1 MKKISV
7 VLCLLFAINTI
18 KAQDTVA
25 SLSAKQIQTILSGSV
40 AFAEAN
46 KLKIAIAIYD
56 ANAVL
61 VGFIKMDSTTVATGK
76 VAIWKGLSAATYH
89 YSTEE
94 TGKWSVPNAPDIATV
109 PGGVVIRSKSGKV
122 LGAIGVSGSLA
133 KDDVKCAIAGI
144 NAANLDY

>member
-1 MKKISV
+1 MKKISI
-7 VLCLLFAINTI
+7 VLYLLFAINTI
-18 KAQDTVA
+18 KAQDTVT
-25 SLSAKQIQTILSGSV
+25 SFSAKQIQTILNGSI

-56 ANAVL
+56 ANAIL
-61 VGFIKMDSTTVATGK
+61 IGFIKMDSTTVAIGK
-76 VAIWKGLSAATYH
+76 VAIWKGLSAATYQ

-122 LGAIGVSGSLA
+122 LGAIGISGSLA
-133 KDDVKCAIAGI
+133 TDDVKCAIAGI